1 MTSAQSLQ
9 PVGERG
15 WRQGLAN
22 LMRKEN
28 DQWWRT
34 RRWWIQ
40 SLLWLLVI
48 NGSLA
53 VGLWLVPVVEPD
65 LKLDTA
71 LAYEFFVQ
79 MMAWFPM
86 FAVIVIAQGAIISE
100 KQSGTAA
107 WVLSAPISRE
117 SFILSKLFANALGFF
132 VTIIALQ
139 GTVAYIQL
147 SLYGGMLLP
156 VGPHLA
162 VLGLFSFYLLFY
174 LALTLMLGSFFDTRG
189 PVLGI
194 AIGVAIAS
202 MRGIGSLFSGYA
214 PWLTQIL
221 PEALPIQAHAVAT
234 EKALPA
240 DWTVSVILGSAY
252 SILFVALAIRRFKR
266 EEF

>member
-1 MTSAQSLQ
+1 MQTLQ
-9 PVGERG
+9 PVTEHG
-15 WRQGLAN
+15 WRQGVAN

-48 NGSLA
+48 NGTLA
-53 VGLWLVPVVEPD
+53 VGLWIVPIVEPD
-65 LKLDTA
+65 LKLDAA

-86 FAVIVIAQGAIISE
+86 FAVIVIAQGAIVSE

-117 SFILSKLFANALGFF
+117 SFILSKLLANALGFL
-132 VTIIALQ
+132 VTVIILQ
-139 GTVAYIQL
+139 GAVAYFQL
-147 SLYGGMLLP
+147 SLYGGALLP
-156 VGPHLA
+156 VGPYLA
-162 VLGLFSFYLLFY
+162 VLGLFSLYLLFY
-174 LALTLMLGSFFDTRG
+174 LALTLMLGTFFDARG

-202 MRGIGSLFSGYA
+202 MRGVGQLFSGYA
-214 PWLTQIL
+214 PWLSKIL
-221 PEALPIQAHAVAT
+221 PEALPIQANAIVT
-234 EKALPA
+234 ENDLPA
-240 DWTVSVILGSAY
+240 DWPITLILFSFY
-252 SILFVALAIRRFKR
+252 CILFVALAIWRFRR

>member
-1 MTSAQSLQ
+1 LQ
-9 PVGERG
+9 PLFERG

-53 VGLWLVPVVEPD
+53 VGLWLVPVIEPN
-65 LKLDTA
+65 LKLDLA
-71 LAYEFFVQ
+71 LAYEFLVQ
-79 MMAWFPM
+79 MLAWFPM
-86 FAVIVIAQGAIISE
+86 FAVIIIAQGAVVSE
-100 KQSGTAA
+100 KESGTAA

-117 SFILSKLFANALGFF
+117 SFILSKLFANALGFL
-132 VTIIALQ
+132 VTIIILQ
-139 GTVAYIQL
+139 GVVAYLQL
-147 SLYGGMLLP
+147 SLYGGAMLEA
-156 VGPHLA
+156 GPYLA
-162 VLGLFSFYLLFY
+162 VLALFGLYLLFY
-174 LALTLMLGSFFDTRG
+174 LALTLMLGTFFGNRG

-202 MRGIGSLFSGYA
+202 MRGIGGLFSDYA
-214 PWLTQIL
+214 PWLVKVL
-221 PEALPIQAHAVAT
+221 PEALPTLANAVAT
-234 EKALPA
+234 GRSLPTDWPAPILAALFY
-240 DWTVSVILGSAY
+240 LL
-252 SILFVALAIRRFKR
+252 LFMALAIWRFRR